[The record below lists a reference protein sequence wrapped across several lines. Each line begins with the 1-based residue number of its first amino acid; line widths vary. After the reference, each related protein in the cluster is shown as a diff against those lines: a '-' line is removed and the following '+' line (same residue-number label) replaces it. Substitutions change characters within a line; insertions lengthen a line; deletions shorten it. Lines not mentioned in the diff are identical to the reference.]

1 MEYKFATRFNNL
13 MPNEIRDVM
22 KRAAGPGM
30 ISFSAGRPDNEA
42 FPVEEVK
49 KISAEVLEDSSLEI
63 LQYLMENTY
72 KPLKTTFKK
81 FLNSKELIFTDNDDL
96 MVTCGSGEALEIAS
110 KVFCNDGDTIVAE
123 DPTFVGAL
131 NSFIS
136 NNAKLIGVPLEDD
149 GMNIELLEKALQTKP
164 TPKLLYIIPTFQ
176 NPTCIV
182 TSLEKR
188 KAIYDLCVKYG
199 VMILEDNP
207 YAYINFGDKLLP
219 TIKSID
225 TEGIVI
231 YTTTASKI
239 VSPGMRLGVVVSD
252 KQVINKFNAVKG
264 TSGGGLAN
272 WSQYV
277 INKFFET
284 IDMEAH
290 EKHISAIYKK
300 KSSYMY
306 EMMKKSFHPDV
317 KFDSPKGGMFIWFK
331 MPDYVDCDEFV
342 DEVVQNHIAV
352 ATGKA
357 FAVQPEHKNNG
368 IRLSYTS
375 ASMEEI
381 KRGIFLI
388 GELTYKYCEERI
400 DNIL

>member
-1 MEYKFATRFNNL
+1 MEYKFAKRFDNL
-13 MPNEIRDVM
+13 MPNEIREVM
-22 KRAAGPGM
+22 VRAAGPGM

-42 FPVEEVK
+42 FPVEAIK
-49 KISAEVLEDSSLEI
+49 KISAEVLEENSLEI
-63 LQYLMENTY
+63 LQYLMGNTY
-72 KPLKTTFKK
+72 EPLKDTFKK
-81 FLNSKELIFTDNDDL
+81 FLNTDELIYKDTDDL

-110 KVFCNDGDTIVAE
+110 KVFCDDGDVIVAE
-123 DPTFVGAL
+123 DPSFMGAL

-136 NNAKLIGVPLEDD
+136 NNAKLLGVPLEDD
-149 GMNIELLEKALQTKP
+149 GMNLELLEKALQTKP

-199 VMILEDNP
+199 VLILEDNP
-207 YAYINFGDKLLP
+207 YAYINFGDKLVP

-239 VSPGMRLGVVVSD
+239 VSPGMRLGIVVAD
-252 KQVINKFNAVKG
+252 KEIMNKFNAIKG

-277 INKFFET
+277 INKFFAT
-284 IDMEAH
+284 TDMVAH
-290 EKHISAIYKK
+290 EKHISEIYKK
-300 KSSYMY
+300 KSTFMY
-306 EMMKKSFHPDV
+306 DMMKKTFHPDV
-317 KFDSPKGGMFIWFK
+317 KFEAPKGGMFIWFK

-342 DEVVQNHIAV
+342 DEIVKNHIAV
-352 ATGKA
+352 AAGNA
-357 FAVQPEHKNNG
+357 FAVQAEHKNNG
-368 IRLSYTS
+368 VRLSYTS

-381 KRGIFLI
+381 ERGISLI
-388 GELTYKYCEERI
+388 GDITYKYCEEKI
-400 DNIL
+400 EKVL